1 MAADFVFQGM
11 STTPPIFLTAQWRYL
26 LMANYEVPPEI
37 LQPHVPPGTEL
48 DFWEGKT
55 YASIVGFRFLD
66 TRLRGIS
73 VPFHQNFTEVNLR
86 FYVRYPT
93 TDGSKRGTV
102 FISEIVP
109 KPAIV
114 WVANGIY
121 SEHYS
126 YAPMRYSIQQDKEHL
141 QVVYRWKKGG
151 WNSIRAFAQN
161 RLLPMEVGSIEEFIA
176 EHYWG
181 YATLDHHT
189 TNEYGVEHPAWQYYP
204 VTTFEAHYQVARLYG
219 SEFEPYL
226 NGPPASVFVAH
237 GSEVVVR
244 KAQQFTTLALA

>member
-1 MAADFVFQGM
+1 MNTSSAV
-11 STTPPIFLTAQWRYL
+11 FLTAQWRYL
-26 LMANYEVPPEI
+26 LMANYEVPPEL

-48 DFWEGKT
+48 DFRDGKT

-66 TRLRGIS
+66 TRLLGMP
-73 VPFHQNFTEVNLR
+73 VPLHQNFTEVNLR
-86 FYVRYPT
+86 FYVRYQSP
-93 TDGSKRGTV
+93 DGWKRGTV

-121 SEHYS
+121 NEHYS
-126 YAPMRYSIQQDKEHL
+126 YAPMRHSIQQDQEHV

-161 RLLPMEVGSIEEFIA
+161 QLISMREGSMEEFIA

-181 YATLDHHT
+181 YATLGEHV
-189 TNEYGVEHPAWQYYP
+189 TNEYGVEHNPWQYYP
-204 VTTFEAHYQVARLYG
+204 VTTFEADYNVPLLYG
-219 SEFEPYL
+219 AEFEPYL
-226 NGPPASVFVAH
+226 SQPPASVFIAH
-237 GSEVVVR
+237 GSEVTVR
-244 KAQQFTTLALA
+244 KARSFTTLALA